1 MKRVIFAVAALVAL
15 AVAMA
20 RGAEW
25 GGTVQS
31 SWLDTVKYDPATQV
45 LRVQMQHSSDVYEY
59 AGVPETVAMELLSA
73 ESVGTYYA
81 QKIRGVYEMTLLT
94 E

>member
-1 MKRVIFAVAALVAL
+1 MRRVIFAAAAIL
-15 AVAMA
+15 AAVLASRA
-20 RGAEW
+20 AEW
-25 GGTVQS
+25 GGKVQS

-45 LRVQMQHSSDVYEY
+45 LRVQMKNSSDLYEY